1 MTIQTRE
8 PNLLD
13 GLLGKLAAL
22 PAAEKQRLADLAHKQ
37 LGAPAWVPN
46 VGPQSAAYDS
56 PADELFY
63 GGAAGSGKS
72 DLGIGL
78 ALTQHRR
85 ALILRRVNKDAVK
98 LVERASAILGHRDG
112 YNGQLQRWRLGEGDD
127 ARLIEFA
134 GCEYE
139 DDKQRFKGDPHD
151 LIHFD
156 EGTDFTYTQ
165 YRFIIGWNRSTVPGQ
180 RCRIVVASNP
190 PTSPEGLWVIKHW
203 GPWLDPMHARP
214 AQPGELRWFTT
225 SPDGADIEVDGP
237 GPHLLGGEKVLAR
250 SRTFIPGKLADN
262 PDLRETGYAAV
273 LAGLPE
279 ELRRAYRDG
288 DFSASIKDDEFQV
301 IPTAWIEAAQKRW
314 KPTPPRAH
322 MTAVGLDVAQ
332 GGDAETVAAPRYGG
346 WYDKL
351 TCKPGKECQEGSDV
365 AAMIVRVRRNNCP
378 VIVDCGGG
386 WGAAA
391 VGAMERN
398 GIPAVPYLGNKPSS
412 GTSKDG
418 KLKFYNKRAEDWWR
432 FREELDPDQE
442 FGSAIALPPGADAK
456 ADLAAPRWEL
466 TPRGIK
472 VEAKPDIVK
481 RLGRSPDKGDA
492 IVLAMNEGGKAAA
505 KHVREGRRGARP
517 ERANVGHSDFK
528 KRLGQ

>member
-1 MTIQTRE
+1 MRPMT
-8 PNLLD
+8 PLD
-13 GLLGKLAAL
+13 GLLGRLAAVEV
-22 PAAEKQRLADLAHKQ
+22 AQKHRLADLLRGH
-37 LGAPAWVPN
+37 LGQPAWVPN

-63 GGAAGSGKS
+63 GGAAGSGKT

-85 ALILRRVNKDAVK
+85 TLILRRVNKDAVK
-98 LVERASAILGHRDG
+98 IVERASQILGHRDG
-112 YNGQLQRWRLGEGDD
+112 YNGQLQRWRLGEGES

-156 EGTDFTYTQ
+156 EGTDFTYSQ
-165 YRFIIGWNRSTVPGQ
+165 YRFIIGWNRSADAKQ

-190 PTSPEGLWVIKHW
+190 PTTPEGLWVIKHW
-203 GPWLDPMHARP
+203 GPWLDPMHHKP
-214 AQPGELRWFTT
+214 AQPGELRWYTT
-225 SPDGADIEVDGP
+225 GPDGVDIEVDGP
-237 GPHLLGGEKVLAR
+237 GPHLIGGERITAR
-250 SRTFIPGKLADN
+250 SRTFIPGRLADN
-262 PDLRETGYAAV
+262 PDLAGTGYAAV
-273 LAGLPE
+273 LASLPE

-288 DFSASIKDDEFQV
+288 DFSAGIKDDAFQV

-314 KPTPPRAH
+314 KPKPPREH
-322 MTAVGLDVAQ
+322 MTALGLDVAQ
-332 GGDAETVAAPRYGG
+332 GGDAQTVAAPRYGG
-346 WYDKL
+346 WYAPL
-351 TCKPGKECQEGSDV
+351 ECRPGKDCREGSDV
-365 AAMIVRVRRNNCP
+365 AAMVVRVRRNNCP
-378 VIVDCGGG
+378 VVVDCGGG

-398 GIPAVPYLGNKPSS
+398 GIPAIVYLGNKPS
-412 GTSKDG
+412 TATTRDG
-418 KLKFYNKRAEDWWR
+418 KLKFVNKRAEDWWR

-442 FGSAIALPPGADAK
+442 FGSPIALPPGADVK

-472 VEAKPDIVK
+472 VEEKREIMK

-492 IVLAMNEGGKAAA
+492 IVMALNEGGKAAA
-505 KHVREGRRGARP
+505 KQVRERRRGERP
-517 ERANVGHSDFK
+517 THANVGHSEIK
-528 KRLGQ
+528 KRLGMGR